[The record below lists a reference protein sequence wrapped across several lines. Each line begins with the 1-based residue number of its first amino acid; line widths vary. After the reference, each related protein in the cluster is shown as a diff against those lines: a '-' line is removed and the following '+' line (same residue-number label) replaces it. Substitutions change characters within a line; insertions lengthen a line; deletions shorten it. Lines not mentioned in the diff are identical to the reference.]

1 MSLVESKFYNYYD
14 NSRSH
19 LLKWLQPTQYT
30 DLRDKNFTLKL
41 IEDACDF
48 LPITVTDIRE
58 FDDGFKRVEIYDTAE
73 FYRGTYLY
81 VSPNGKIE
89 WARYID

>member
-1 MSLVESKFYNYYD
+1 MSLVESKFYDYYD
-14 NSRSH
+14 SRSR
-19 LLKWLQPTQYT
+19 LLIWLWPTRYT

-48 LPITVTDIRE
+48 LPITITDIRE
-58 FDDGFKRVEIYDTAE
+58 FEDGFKIVEVYDTAE

-89 WARYID
+89 WARCID